1 MVQREKVSRRTFLK
15 GALAGV
21 AVVGFDLHSRQWL
34 SWAGLQTAV
43 AAAPTFPTFDGT
55 LYMDPAGSSQ
65 LDAAADDFGH
75 IVSHRP
81 VAVLNPGSIND
92 VVVMVQFARQH
103 SIQVSARGQGHS
115 TQGQAQNE
123 AGVVINMSTLNTIY
137 AITATEA
144 HVQGGV
150 TWFDLAGAT
159 TALGLTPP
167 TLTDYV
173 HLSLGGTLSVGGIGG
188 QGFVHGPQV
197 DNVNELTVVTGAGDL
212 VTCSATQNSRLYDA
226 VRAGLG
232 QVGIIVEAK
241 VKLVAAPATVR
252 FYNLPYLDVTTMMA
266 DQEFLIGTNRFDY
279 VEGFALDNNAGGWIF
294 ILEAVKYN
302 GTVADDA
309 AVLAGLSFLPG
320 GQTMEERPF
329 FNPAFDAF
337 NPATFD
343 FVNRVS
349 ILVDS
354 ILKPFGLWAFPH
366 PWFNAFLP
374 TSTSYSYIGD
384 LFNTVVPGDLGPGG
398 VAIIY
403 PFNGNKFHAPLFMT
417 PNGNTFFSL
426 ALLKTV
432 PPIPPL
438 INAALA
444 HNAQLRDGVVAA
456 GGKRYAIDSVP
467 MSKQDWHEHFQPKW
481 GKLVSAKQLFDPDNI
496 MTPGQGIF

>member
-1 MVQREKVSRRTFLK
+1 MIQEKKLSRRSFLK
-15 GALAGV
+15 GALAS
-21 AVVGFDLHSRQWL
+21 AAIVGFDMHTRRWL
-34 SWAGLQTAV
+34 DWTGVQTAV
-43 AAAPTFPTFDGT
+43 AAAPNFPTFDGT
-55 LYMDPAGSSQ
+55 LYMDPADSAQ

-75 IVSHRP
+75 MVSHRP
-81 VAVLNPGSIND
+81 LAVLDPGSIND
-92 VVVMVQFARQH
+92 VVVMVQFAKQH
-103 SIQVSARGQGHS
+103 DIKVSARGQGHS

-123 AGVVINMSTLNTIY
+123 AGVVINMSTLNTIHS
-137 AITATEA
+137 ITATEA

-159 TALGLTPP
+159 TAAGFTPP

-173 HLSLGGTLSVGGIGG
+173 HLSVGGTLAVGGIGG
-188 QGFVHGPQV
+188 QGFAHGPQV
-197 DNVNELTVVTGAGDL
+197 DNVNELTVVTGNGNL
-212 VTCSATQNSRLYDA
+212 VTCSATQNDRLFDA

-241 VKLVAAPATVR
+241 VKLVPAPATVR
-252 FYNLPYLDVTTMMA
+252 FYNLPYLDVNAMMA
-266 DQEFLIGTNRFDY
+266 DQEFLIGTSRFDY
-279 VEGFALDNNAGGWIF
+279 VEGFALDAGGDSWIF

-302 GTVADDA
+302 GTAADDA
-309 AVLAGLSFLPG
+309 TVLAGLNFLPG

-374 TSTSYSYIGD
+374 TDTAYSYLSN
-384 LFNTVVPGDLGPGG
+384 LFSSIVPSDLGPGS
-398 VAIIY
+398 VVILY
-403 PFNGNKFHAPLFMT
+403 PFKGNKFNAPLLMT
-417 PNGNTFFSL
+417 PDGDKFFTF

-432 PPIPPL
+432 PPVPPL
-438 INAALA
+438 IDAALA

-456 GGKRYAIDSVP
+456 DGKRYAVDSVP
-467 MSKQDWHEHFQPKW
+467 MDKQDWHKHFQPQW
-481 GKLVSAKQLFDPDNI
+481 GELVSAKQLFDPNTI